1 MMCCSGAIL
10 QDSQRVVAVV
20 HARMGSARFPGKMLA
35 QLGGHPVLEWV
46 VRRTLR
52 TRGID
57 SFVLATSD
65 LSQDDALVALGE
77 TIGIPTFR
85 GSHENVLQRVIDA
98 ADSINASAV
107 VRVCADNP
115 FIDSDLVTALVSDFR
130 REPCDYLFNHRPGL
144 GLDIADGFG
153 AEIFDMKVL
162 RSIEDEFNE
171 PRYREH
177 LTSAIWEH
185 QHRYSVRSLPVS
197 AELRKSHL
205 RFDVDTDED
214 LRFLDNLVSNGKL
227 TIMSTAAEILKSVRV
242 H

>member
-1 MMCCSGAIL
+1 MTCCSGAIL
-10 QDSQRVVAVV
+10 LHSQQVVAVV

-35 QLGGHPVLEWV
+35 QLGGYPVLEWV
-46 VRRTLR
+46 LRRTLR
-52 TRGID
+52 ADGID

-65 LSQDDALVALGE
+65 LSQDDALAALGKR
-77 TIGIPTFR
+77 IGIPTFR

-98 ADSINASAV
+98 ADSYKADAV

-115 FIDSDLVTALVSDFR
+115 FIDPELITALVSDFR
-130 REPCDYLFNHRPGL
+130 RESCDYLFNHRPGL

-153 AEIFDMKVL
+153 AEIFDMDVL
-162 RSIEDEFNE
+162 RNIEKEFNE

-185 QHRYSVRSLPVS
+185 SHRYSVRSLKPP
-197 AELRKSHL
+197 AELSKKHV
-205 RFDVDTDED
+205 RFDVDTHED
-214 LRFLDNLVSNGKL
+214 LMFLESLVSNGKL
-227 TIMSTAAEILKSVRV
+227 TMTSTATQILMSVHV